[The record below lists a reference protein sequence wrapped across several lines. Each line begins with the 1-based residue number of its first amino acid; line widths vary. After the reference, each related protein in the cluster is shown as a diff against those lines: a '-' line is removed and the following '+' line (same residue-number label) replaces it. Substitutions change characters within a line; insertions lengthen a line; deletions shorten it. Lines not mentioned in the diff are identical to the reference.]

1 MRKCVSR
8 SSLSLEFRGISQR
21 VKSIL
26 LLWQKCRVTTGF
38 EQSEDKTRGMY
49 GQKHLSR
56 RANARNVSE
65 HTLYGVR
72 HIHINL
78 TLINSTIYRC
88 ANADQN
94 QFSQG
99 LVSHCTGR
107 VYTLHQ
113 PIFLTVQIFQF
124 INKMNAFLACRPRT
138 DSTLVGLPLKLQ
150 GG

>member
-56 RANARNVSE
+56 RANALKRQ
-65 HTLYGVR
+65 
-72 HIHINL
+72 L
-78 TLINSTIYRC
+78 THSLRRSAYP
-88 ANADQN
+88 
-94 QFSQG
+94 
-99 LVSHCTGR
+99 
-107 VYTLHQ
+107 HQ
-113 PIFLTVQIFQF
+113 PYVDRFYVLPPRR
-124 INKMNAFLACRPRT
+124 CRPKLVLT
-138 DSTLVGLPLKLQ
+138 GTSISLYWQSAHSASTYISKSSNISVYKQNERFPCL
-150 GG
+150 